1 MLAEVFTVDSG
12 AAFEVVFEGDFDREP
27 SRHVGLLHLLHL
39 FDVFFGDIGALQL
52 PEVQGIGDVIE
63 CGDRENLQ
71 LLPRFEHLQELLL
84 LVDVT
89 WLARLLKDN
98 AHEELDVLA
107 EATNILTLDIL
118 EDRVHNQD
126 ENVLAIRILL
136 DDLSQCFADTRGKA
150 LCVIVAH
157 EAHYLFE
164 GVLPRLPNRKE
175 LLCELLAH
183 LLLANF

>member
-1 MLAEVFTVDSG
+1 MLTY
-12 AAFEVVFEGDFDREP
+12 
-27 SRHVGLLHLLHL
+27 
-39 FDVFFGDIGALQL
+39 QL

-98 AHEELDVLA
+98 AHEEFDVLT
-107 EATNILTLDIL
+107 EATNILTLDVL

-126 ENVLAIRILL
+126 ENVLAIRVLRTA
-136 DDLSQCFADTRGKA
+136 CYR
-150 LCVIVAH
+150 
-157 EAHYLFE
+157 LFE
-164 GVLPRLPNRKE
+164 FTFWMICLSVSQI
-175 LLCELLAH
+175 LA
-183 LLLANF
+183 AKPCV